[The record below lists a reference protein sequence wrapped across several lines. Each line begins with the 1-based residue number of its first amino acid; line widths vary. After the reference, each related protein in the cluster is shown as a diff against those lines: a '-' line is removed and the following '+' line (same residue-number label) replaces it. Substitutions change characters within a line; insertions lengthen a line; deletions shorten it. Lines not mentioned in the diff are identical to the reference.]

1 MSKLA
6 GIIETYINGNR
17 TNAKKQFR
25 YWEHK
30 HLTDKMQIIEC
41 TELFG
46 IRKTIKI
53 LKDIGLSDMYIINSF
68 HDFDRENIDEAKEIL
83 LNNFY
88 NRYN

>member
-6 GIIETYINGNR
+6 GIIETYINGNI
-17 TNAKKQFR
+17 TIAKNQFR
-25 YWEHK
+25 YWRI
-30 HLTDKMQIIEC
+30 DKVQIIEC

-68 HDFDRENIDEAKEIL
+68 HDFDRQNIDEAKEIL

-88 NRYN
+88 

>member
-6 GIIETYINGNR
+6 EIIETYINGNI
-17 TNAKKQFR
+17 TIAKNQFS
-25 YWEHK
+25 YWRI
-30 HLTDKMQIIEC
+30 DKVQIIEC
-41 TELFG
+41 TKLFG

-68 HDFDRENIDEAKEIL
+68 HDFDRQDIDKAKEIL

-88 NRYN
+88 

>member
-6 GIIETYINGNR
+6 GIIETYINGNI
-17 TNAKKQFR
+17 TIAKKQFR
-25 YWEHK
+25 YWRI
-30 HLTDKMQIIEC
+30 DKVQIIEC

-68 HDFDRENIDEAKEIL
+68 HDFDRQNIDEAKEIL

-88 NRYN
+88 

>member
-6 GIIETYINGNR
+6 GIIETYINGNI
-17 TNAKKQFR
+17 TIAKNQFLNFDNR
-25 YWEHK
+25 VISV
-30 HLTDKMQIIEC
+30 QIIEC

-53 LKDIGLSDMYIINSF
+53 LKNIGLSDMYIINAF
-68 HDFDRENIDEAKEIL
+68 HDFDRQNIDEAKEIL

-88 NRYN
+88 

>member
-6 GIIETYINGNR
+6 GIIETYINGNI
-17 TNAKKQFR
+17 TIAKNQFR
-25 YWEHK
+25 YWII
-30 HLTDKMQIIEC
+30 DKVQIIEC

-68 HDFDRENIDEAKEIL
+68 HDYDRQNIDEAKEIL

-88 NRYN
+88 

>member
-6 GIIETYINGNR
+6 GIIETYINGNK
-17 TNAKKQFR
+17 TIAKKQFR
-25 YWEHK
+25 YWRI
-30 HLTDKMQIIEC
+30 DKVQIIEC

-53 LKDIGLSDMYIINSF
+53 LKDIGLSDMYIINAF
-68 HDFDRENIDEAKEIL
+68 HDFDRQNIDEAKEIL

-88 NRYN
+88 